1 MLDIPAPL
9 LWGLL
14 AFLTNYIPNIGFIIG
29 LIPPGILGLLEGGPG
44 LMIAVVA
51 VYCVLNVVI
60 QSGIQ
65 PKVVGDAVGLSTTLT
80 VVSLVFWAW
89 VIGPIGALLAI
100 PLSLVVKALFIDA
113 DPANKWRAPL
123 VSNTDTHEEPVVTPG
138 T

>member
-1 MLDIPAPL
+1 ML
-9 LWGLL
+9 
-14 AFLTNYIPNIGFIIG
+14 
-29 LIPPGILGLLEGGPG
+29 
-44 LMIAVVA
+44 AVIA

-80 VVSLVFWAW
+80 FVSLVFWAW

-100 PLSLVVKALFIDA
+100 PLSLLIKAVLIDA
-113 DPANKWRAPL
+113 DPANKWLVPL
-123 VSNTDTHEEPVVTPG
+123 VSNTDARDEPDVTPG